1 MNNLKLALRGVMRNK
16 RRSLI
21 TILAIAIAMM
31 AIVVM
36 NSFMDGNEK
45 QFKDKV
51 VETSGHVQLYAP
63 GYYDERRTLPTD
75 IAIGNLSETMETIR
89 GTEGVTDAA
98 AQITFSGLATFG
110 GDEISGAFMGIE
122 PEAAGRIHDLTDAVT
137 EGRYLTGEDA
147 SGCLVG
153 YRMAEHLS
161 LVPGDLLTIVTRT
174 SYGAI
179 TAVDL
184 TIVGIVATN
193 NPMIDEGGVLL
204 RLEDA
209 QRHVELENAATM
221 IVVNGEDPQK
231 SRELKESLLATLN
244 AGRTP
249 VPVESGEAPEGTV
262 ESPTREGFEAYTWEE
277 LSYSL
282 LDMIEIREQSLNIIR
297 AIMIILA
304 MAMIANT
311 MLTNVFERM
320 REIGM
325 LMAMGAKGR
334 QIMGLFLGEAA
345 VLGFFGSLV
354 GVTIGTVF
362 GLVLQNVGL
371 DFGDEMGTLMNIPMD
386 TVFYALVEPI
396 MIVRAFA
403 LGILVSVIAGLY
415 PAVKAARMQPTK
427 ALRFI

>member
-1 MNNLKLALRGVMRNK
+1 MNNIKLALRGVLRNK

-36 NSFMDGNEK
+36 NAFMDGNEK
-45 QFKDKV
+45 QFKDKI

-75 IAIGNLSETMETIR
+75 IAIGNLSQTMETIR

-98 AQITFSGLATFG
+98 AQITFSGLATYS
-110 GDEISGAFMGIE
+110 GDEISGAFIGIE
-122 PEAAGRIHDLTDAVT
+122 PEVAGRIHDLTDAVT
-137 EGRYLTGEDA
+137 EGRYITDGDFN
-147 SGCLVG
+147 GCLVG
-153 YRMAEHLS
+153 YRMAELLG
-161 LVPGDLLTIVTRT
+161 LVPGDLLTVVTRT

-179 TAVDL
+179 TAIDL

-193 NPMIDEGGVLL
+193 NPMIDEGALL

-209 QRHVELENAATM
+209 QRHMELEDAATM
-221 IVVNGEDPQK
+221 IVVNGEDPTE
-231 SRELKESLLATLN
+231 SLELKEDLLAALN

-249 VPVESGEAPEGTV
+249 VPVEPGESSVEGV

-277 LSYSL
+277 LSYSML
-282 LDMIEIREQSLNIIR
+282 NMIAMREKSMGIIR

-320 REIGM
+320 REIGV
-325 LMAMGAKGR
+325 LMALGAKGR

-354 GVTIGTVF
+354 GVAIGTVF

-371 DFGDEMGTLMNIPMD
+371 DFGDDMGTLMNIPMD
-386 TVFYALVEPI
+386 TVFYALVKPI

-415 PAVKAARMQPTK
+415 PAAKAARMQPTK

>member
-297 AIMIILA
+297 AIMII
-304 MAMIANT
+304 
-311 MLTNVFERM
+311 
-320 REIGM
+320 
-325 LMAMGAKGR
+325 
-334 QIMGLFLGEAA
+334 
-345 VLGFFGSLV
+345 
-354 GVTIGTVF
+354 
-362 GLVLQNVGL
+362 
-371 DFGDEMGTLMNIPMD
+371 
-386 TVFYALVEPI
+386 
-396 MIVRAFA
+396 
-403 LGILVSVIAGLY
+403 
-415 PAVKAARMQPTK
+415 
-427 ALRFI
+427 